1 MLLSIQLQTK
11 SQNIIEQSLNIIFV
25 YLLMFLKTY
34 FQLKPNVFK
43 KISNFVRKV
52 FFYKFQYIQNY
63 TKTNDVKVV
72 IVICIT

>member
-63 TKTNDVKVV
+63 TKTNHVKVV

>member
-43 KISNFVRKV
+43 KISNFVREV
-52 FFYKFQYIQNY
+52 FL
-63 TKTNDVKVV
+63 
-72 IVICIT
+72 